1 MDISNLPKHRAT
13 LSSSTTNLLH
23 SRGTL
28 LRVTLSNLPR
38 ATPRS
43 SHPKVTLAKVRLIL
57 PTNNL
62 FQATQAIIFTNNLF
76 QATQVI
82 LHSRAPFDM
91 YLMYDQLIY

>member
-28 LRVTLSNLPR
+28 LRVTLSNLPK

-57 PTNNL
+57 PSNNL
-62 FQATQAIIFTNNLF
+62 HQATQAI
-76 QATQVI
+76 
-82 LHSRAPFDM
+82 LHSQAPLASHSGGRLWRVMAFNVD
-91 YLMYDQLIY
+91 L